1 MDNRRFDAVVNNRMD
16 RVASTLY
23 YKNDAY
29 NNQEMSSDRLR
40 SFKTAAHL
48 QGISPREALAGMMAK
63 HTASI
68 YDMCR
73 DGHPHSLELWDEKI
87 TDHIN
92 YLILLDAVVQDE
104 MDNNVNSELVSDGSD
119 KLLNAPEFIYT
130 TRKATM

>member
-1 MDNRRFDAVVNNRMD
+1 MDSQRFDAIVNNRMD

-104 MDNNVNSELVSDGSD
+104 IHDNVNAEVVSDGSD
-119 KLLNAPEFIYT
+119 KRSDAAEFIDT
-130 TRKATM
+130 IRKATE